1 MDYIRGFVD
10 QLPQS
15 ERANAI
21 TSDGKLS
28 QDGKRRIESAIV
40 QHAYNDPNLVKR
52 LSENLDDDSKTVLNA
67 LLRAAPQLSQL
78 NDLVRQGGRHQN
90 SISSDLAQAVQ
101 KYSDLK
107 ANGLNVKDYLNQ
119 GSLFDDGL
127 SAGAKDFL
135 NVFDSNSRSA
145 KAIGDNIQSKVNE
158 VESKGDPR
166 QGQLFGE
173 SPEEKA
179 ALDIINNN
187 PDQLITVSRTDPQ
200 GNIEEITMTLRDRLD
215 ELEAEAKIAEQDVLA
230 AQTAIS
236 CALQFG

>member
-1 MDYIRGFVD
+1 MIYMSIVLLAIFIGLTIFYCFKSKN
-10 QLPQS
+10 LKKELNSHKLKLKQS
-15 ERANAI
+15 NDELNKYMRSCKERAKERDVLQ
-21 TSDGKLS
+21 T
-28 QDGKRRIESAIV
+28 Q
-40 QHAYNDPNLVKR
+40 
-52 LSENLDDDSKTVLNA
+52 LDE
-67 LLRAAPQLSQL
+67 LL
-78 NDLVRQGGRHQN
+78 
-90 SISSDLAQAVQ
+90 
-101 KYSDLK
+101 
-107 ANGLNVKDYLNQ
+107 
-119 GSLFDDGL
+119 
-127 SAGAKDFL
+127 GA
-135 NVFDSNSRSA
+135 SRSA

-230 AQTAIS
+230 TQTAIS